1 MNRHTKVRRKKI
13 KKINKTKFKNI
24 NITRT
29 TRTKKRIRGGDINN
43 LIDKSTKDTEE
54 MIKNADLA
62 SDLAKVGH
70 AVIIGLT
77 LSGVGIPFVGLVGA
91 VFLISNQL
99 LRAKEQNLILRTV
112 LNDVIVIITNNFRL
126 YKVINKSIQII
137 EKHKENHDIQSFL
150 IDSDVIKILYEKMI
164 YLFENL
170 LELSPTEVIKELVK
184 DKSINSNTKIKNIIE
199 TENTNR
205 KTGIM
210 NTLSSMRRVFKRNVN
225 VEKTTN
231 EIVKNISVINGY
243 FMIMKSQFDIA
254 TDYYQRNLPAESS
267 LAIWK
272 EIEAD
277 ESFKDFLLPNDEKT
291 GEQIMDEITDAR
303 IAEEDKLNN
312 KLRIIYKNNYF

>member
-254 TDYYQRNLPAESS
+254 TDYYQRNLPAETSV
-267 LAIWK
+267 AIWK

-303 IAEEDKLNN
+303 IAEEEKLNN
-312 KLRIIYKNNYF
+312 KLIIIYKKNYF